1 MARRLEALPDV
12 AARLAEPDVH
22 FVVTG
27 GGGWLGRA
35 ALEILAGVYGE
46 ELGGRVSVFGERAK
60 TLVLRS
66 GRCIQSRPLSEIVE
80 SRAGSII
87 LHFAYLTRGH
97 AARIPFDNYV
107 STNRSIS
114 SLVAETAA
122 QKKARGIFLPSSGAV
137 YRKDRTLDVDLCA
150 NPYGV
155 LKLEDEARFGE
166 LRNRFP
172 VVVVIFRIFN
182 LSGPFMNHSTDY
194 ALGSIL
200 LDILGERA
208 IRIGAPHPV
217 VRSYTHVGDLLN
229 IALSMLVREESAGPL
244 DAGGRPEIEIG
255 ELARRAARLIG
266 KPNIKISRPQFE
278 AGSPDIYTAHCD
290 CYYALASAV
299 GLNLRT
305 LDEQIV
311 ETAEF
316 LRGTQ

>member
-12 AARLAEPDVH
+12 AARLAEPDAH

-27 GGGWLGRA
+27 GNGWLGRA
-35 ALEILAGVYGE
+35 ALEILDGVYGE
-46 ELGGRVSVFGERAK
+46 ELGRRVSVFGDRAK
-60 TLVLRS
+60 SLVLRS

-80 SRAGSII
+80 YRAGSII
-87 LHFAYLTRGH
+87 FHFAYLTRGY
-97 AARIPFDNYV
+97 AARIPFDEYV

-114 SLVAETAA
+114 SLVAEIAA
-122 QKKARGIFLPSSGAV
+122 QKKTKGLFLPSSGAV
-137 YRKDRTLDVDLCA
+137 YRKDRMLDVDLCA

-166 LRNRFP
+166 LTHRFP
-172 VVVVIFRIFN
+172 VVIFRIFN
-182 LSGPFMNHSTDY
+182 LAGPFMNHSTDY

-208 IRIGAPHPV
+208 IHIRAPHPV

-244 DAGGRPEIEIG
+244 DAGGQQEIEIG
-255 ELARRAARLIG
+255 DLARRAARLLG
-266 KPNIKISRPQFE
+266 KPNIEIRRPPFE
-278 AGSPDIYTAHCD
+278 TGSPDIYLAHCEG
-290 CYYALASAV
+290 YQALAAGA
-299 GLNLRT
+299 GLHLRT

-311 ETAEF
+311 ETADYLKES
-316 LRGTQ
+316 

>member
-35 ALEILAGVYGE
+35 ALEILDGVYGE
-46 ELGGRVSVFGERAK
+46 ELGGRVSVFGDRAK

-87 LHFAYLTRGH
+87 LHFAYLTRGY
-97 AARIPFDNYV
+97 AARIPFDRYV

-122 QKKARGIFLPSSGAV
+122 QKKAKGLFLPSSGAV
-137 YRKDRTLDVDLCA
+137 YRKDRRLDADLRA

-166 LRNRFP
+166 LGRCIP
-172 VVVVIFRIFN
+172 VVIFRIFN

-200 LDILGERA
+200 SDILGERA
-208 IRIGAPHPV
+208 IHIRAPHPV

-255 ELARRAARLIG
+255 ELARRAARLLG